1 MNKEEFYKI
10 PEEVAVVS
18 DILKKTGF
26 ESYLV
31 GGCVRDLFLSRKPS
45 DWDIATNAV
54 PEEIVPLFTHT
65 YYENEFGT
73 VGVVNEEASDQ
84 TLESIEVTTYR
95 KEGAYS
101 DKRRPDSVTFS
112 KKIEDDLSRRDF
124 TINAMALSL
133 AEGERNIASGELVD
147 LFEGKKDLKEGLVRA
162 VGDPEVR
169 FAEDGLRIIR
179 AVRFASEL
187 EFEIEKETE
196 KAILSKRETL
206 GHIANE
212 RIGDEFT
219 KIIMSPLPATGVEL
233 LKKMSLLEYVVPE
246 LEEAIGIEQG
256 GVHKYDVFEHLNR
269 ALQHTA
275 DRDYSLEVRL
285 AALLHDISKPE
296 TRRTRKTGTKEYSF
310 FGHEVLGARKAK
322 KILERLKYPNSVIEK
337 VTKLVRWHMFF
348 MDTEEI
354 TLSAVRR
361 LIRNV
366 GKENIWLLMELRTA
380 DRIGSGVP
388 KEKPYRLR
396 KYQSM
401 IEEALRDP
409 ISVGQLNIDG
419 GDIMEI
425 TKSKPGP
432 RIGWIL
438 HALLEE
444 VLDDPKKNSKDYLNK
459 KILELRKLSDEEL
472 RSLGEQGMVRK
483 EGEEEKDLKDLRKK
497 YHVE

>member
-1 MNKEEFYKI
+1 M
-10 PEEVAVVS
+10 S
-18 DILKKTGF
+18 DTLKKAGF

-31 GGCVRDLFLSRKPS
+31 GGCVRDLFLGRKPS

-54 PEEIVPLFTHT
+54 PEEIIPLFPHT

-73 VGVVNEEASDQ
+73 VGVVNEKASDQ
-84 TLESIEVTTYR
+84 SLENIEVTTYR
-95 KEGAYS
+95 KEGSYS

-112 KKIEDDLSRRDF
+112 KRVQDDLSRRDF

-133 AEGERNIASGELVD
+133 PEGERNIAAGDLID

-162 VGDPEVR
+162 VGDPQER

-187 EFEIEKETE
+187 GFEIEAKTE
-196 KAILSKRETL
+196 KAILDKRETL
-206 GHIANE
+206 GHIAKE

-219 KIIMSPLPATGVEL
+219 KIILSASPAAGIRL
-233 LKKMSLLEYVVPE
+233 LQKMNLLAYVMPE
-246 LEEAIGIEQG
+246 LEEALGVEQG
-256 GVHKYDVFEHLNR
+256 GAHKYDVFEHLVR
-269 ALQHTA
+269 ALGHTA
-275 DRDYSLEVRL
+275 DRNYSLEVRL

-296 TRRTRKTGTKEYSF
+296 TRRTRTTGTKEYSF

-337 VTKLVRWHMFF
+337 VVKLIRWHMFF

-366 GKENIWLLMELRTA
+366 GKENVWELMELRTA
-380 DRIGSGVP
+380 DRIGSGRP

-419 GDIMEI
+419 GEIMDI
-425 TKSKPGP
+425 TRSKPGP

-444 VLDDPKKNSKDYLNK
+444 VLDDPNKNSKEYLNEK
-459 KILELRKLSDEEL
+459 VLELAKLSDKEL
-472 RSLGEQGMVRK
+472 KSLGEQGMTRK